1 VKQDFKILVKH
12 FITYGASIYLS
23 KLIGFFMIP
32 VYTTYLTPADYGVL
46 ELLDLIMYVVNM
58 IVGLGLINSIIRF
71 YSDCKTDGE
80 KSEVISTAFF
90 YVLLAAICVNGV
102 LVAFSGPIS
111 RLIFSSHEATA
122 GPEQLS
128 FFVKIVACSGILDIL
143 AGVGISYLQSE
154 KKSIIFTIVSV
165 TRFLIAVT
173 LNIVFVVGLKLG
185 VVGVLY
191 SQIIAAAF
199 ACAVM
204 TWLMHEHLG
213 RHISTARAM
222 DMVRY
227 GAPLIVSSLS
237 MFIIH
242 FADRFFLERI
252 TGLAVLGIYSLS
264 YKLAMVLPA
273 LLYGPFEMIWNAQM
287 FDLYKKGEDGHK
299 TINYINKYM
308 LVGSLWVIVAYA
320 LCVKDLVYI
329 MAAPKFHEAYRA
341 VPPLLLAFLFTGLTA
356 TSTVGILFA
365 KKTVYRGLANV
376 YGAIVALV
384 GYYFLIHAYGY
395 WGAVITTF
403 LALLVRYVA
412 GAYYSQRFY
421 RIDYSL
427 SLHLKTALAAGVAY
441 GAGSMISIDNHFV
454 SLFIRGMAGFALFG
468 ILAVG
473 LKIFN
478 RYELAAIGS
487 LIKTVRFRGKVDESI
502 EQL

>member
-1 VKQDFKILVKH
+1 MRRDFKILARH

-32 VYTTYLTPADYGVL
+32 VYTAYLTPADYGVL
-46 ELLDLIMYVVNM
+46 ELLDLTMYVVNM

-71 YSDCKTDGE
+71 YSDCQTDGE
-80 KSEVISTAFF
+80 RSEVISTAFF
-90 YVLLAAICVNGV
+90 YVFLAAICINGI
-102 LVAFSGPIS
+102 LVTFSGSIS
-111 RLIFSSHEATA
+111 RLIFSSKEATA

-143 AGVGISYLQSE
+143 AGVGTSYLQSE
-154 KKSIIFTIVSV
+154 KKSTIFTLVSV
-165 TRFLIAVT
+165 ARFLIAVT
-173 LNIVFVVGLKLG
+173 LNIVFVVGLELG

-199 ACAVM
+199 VCIAM
-204 TWLMHEHLG
+204 TWLMHKHLT
-213 RHISTARAM
+213 RKISSARAM
-222 DMVRY
+222 EMIRY

-242 FADRFFLERI
+242 FGDRFFLERL
-252 TGLAVLGIYSLS
+252 TGLTVLGIYSLS

-273 LLYGPFEMIWNAQM
+273 LLYGPFELIWNAQM

-308 LVGSLWVIVAYA
+308 LVGSLWFITAYA
-320 LCVKDLVYI
+320 LCAKDLVYI
-329 MAAPKFHEAYRA
+329 MADPKYHEAYKA

-356 TSTVGILFA
+356 TSTVGILFE
-365 KKTVYRGLANV
+365 KKTIYRGLANV

-384 GYYFLIHAYGY
+384 GYYFLIRIYGY
-395 WGAVITTF
+395 WGAVISTF
-403 LALLVRYVA
+403 LALLVRYIA

-421 RIDYSL
+421 KIDYNL
-427 SLHLKTALAAGVAY
+427 SLHVKAAIAAAAAY
-441 GAGSMISIDNHFV
+441 GLGTLISIDNHFV
-454 SLFIRGMAGFALFG
+454 SLFIRGLAGLVLFG
-468 ILAVG
+468 ALALA

-478 RYELAAIGS
+478 RYELAALGS
-487 LIKTVRFRGKVDESI
+487 LIRAVRFRGKANDPVG
-502 EQL
+502 Q